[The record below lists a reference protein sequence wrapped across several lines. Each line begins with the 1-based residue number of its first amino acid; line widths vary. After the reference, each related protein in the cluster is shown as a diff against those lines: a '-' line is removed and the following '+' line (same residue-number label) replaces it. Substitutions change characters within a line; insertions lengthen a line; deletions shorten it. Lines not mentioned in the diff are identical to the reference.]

1 MRLLAPIT
9 AIAALIMLGT
19 AWSETSD
26 SPLDALTRPLERS
39 EWEAVGRIDI
49 AEGGFC
55 TGTLIAPDLVLTAGH
70 CLVEAS
76 DNRPIDPARI
86 IFRAGLSNGAAVA
99 VRSVT
104 QTVVHPDYTNR
115 QSPRFDSVETDIAL
129 MRLDRPIP
137 TTLADPFAIG
147 EQDLGRQVSAVSY
160 ARGRAE
166 ALSWQRSCS
175 VQHKNDVAAA
185 FSCDVT
191 FGASGSPVFDTSR
204 RRPMIVSVISR
215 GHAGPD
221 GTLAL
226 GPLIKAPIA
235 ELIEALRTA
244 NGVNLAGGGLASVVQ
259 QSEGAR
265 FVKAG
270 DGGTGG
276 ARFVK
281 P

>member
-1 MRLLAPIT
+1 MPLNQIT
-9 AIAALIMLGT
+9 
-19 AWSETSD
+19 
-26 SPLDALTRPLERS
+26 PLVGIPLS
-39 EWEAVGRIDI
+39 QIWGP
-49 AEGGFC
+49 
-55 TGTLIAPDLVLTAGH
+55 L
-70 CLVEAS
+70 
-76 DNRPIDPARI
+76 
-86 IFRAGLSNGAAVA
+86 
-99 VRSVT
+99 
-104 QTVVHPDYTNR
+104 
-115 QSPRFDSVETDIAL
+115 
-129 MRLDRPIP
+129 
-137 TTLADPFAIG
+137 
-147 EQDLGRQVSAVSY
+147 VSY